1 MMQDPQPQQATKI
14 DSRLID
20 LAFPVETVNRYC
32 NIENRLMKYPKVCH
46 VRKNVI
52 AGTTAC
58 LNCCYCQ
65 GHVNAVS
72 EQGTP
77 EKYVL
82 CERAWQATNMGTEQ
96 DDKTNTLFMDRTEF
110 IISAQA
116 AWELQKVCGFE
127 RMKAYEKE
135 YVLETLSKHAARQT
149 ISRDT
154 LEEASNERRCLVLDD
169 EAGTVTYL
177 PNYPAGASYIYKLK
191 HHNASNDGFLMQ
203 YIYVFGDGSFRQ
215 SSSWATTGIFL
226 RQGNETPKQY
236 ILRVSAACG
245 AKIET
250 EYIKL

>member
-1 MMQDPQPQQATKI
+1 MTEPTAATQIDP
-14 DSRLID
+14 RLID
-20 LAFPVETVNRYC
+20 LAFPIRTTDIYSDSEMRV
-32 NIENRLMKYPKVCH
+32 ISYPKVCH
-46 VRKNVI
+46 VRGNVI

-58 LNCCYCQ
+58 LNCCYCK
-65 GHVNAVS
+65 GHARVVN

-77 EKYVL
+77 EKHVY
-82 CERAWQATNMGTEQ
+82 CERAWQATNNGTEQ

-127 RMKAYEKE
+127 RMKVYKKQ
-135 YVLETLSKHAARQT
+135 YILDTLSKHAARQT

-169 EAGTVTYL
+169 EAGIVVYL
-177 PNYPAGASYIYKLK
+177 PNYPSGASYIYQLK
-191 HHNASNDGFLMQ
+191 HHNASNDGFLLQ
-203 YIYVFGDGSFRQ
+203 YIYVFSDGSFEQ
-215 SSSWATTGIFL
+215 SSSWATVGVFL

-236 ILRVSAACG
+236 IYRVSGECG
-245 AKIET
+245 ARIET